1 MQGLENILQGRP
13 QIFFCNHKSLLDI
26 PCLLAYLPA
35 QYRYLAKEELFH
47 IPLFGLALT
56 RSGYLPIDRSNP
68 RKAYQSMEAAIQH
81 VRAGT
86 SLMIFPEG
94 TRSVDGKLLPFK
106 TGGAS
111 LALRAQ
117 VPVVP
122 VVILGT
128 ERILPKGTLRLG
140 KGDVEIRIGKPIDA
154 KVFKSGEKVMLSD
167 EVRGHMAR
175 MLEE

>member
-1 MQGLENILQGRP
+1 
-13 QIFFCNHKSLLDI
+13 
-26 PCLLAYLPA
+26 
-35 QYRYLAKEELFH
+35 
-47 IPLFGLALT
+47 
-56 RSGYLPIDRSNP
+56 
-68 RKAYQSMEAAIQH
+68 MEAAIQH
-81 VRAGT
+81 IRAGT

-122 VVILGT
+122 VVIRGT

-140 KGDVEIRIGKPIDA
+140 KGDVEIRIGKPIDT
-154 KVFKSGEKVMLSD
+154 KVFKTGEKVMLSD

-175 MLEE
+175 MLQE